1 MRGPL
6 NLATRPVRNERLP
19 ALLFGL
25 AAFALLLVTVQHAF
39 VAYRVMPARSKA
51 LREEVASL
59 QKELEQIEVEAA
71 NLSRVVVAPTQKT
84 EWAVIKELV
93 DRRVFWW
100 SRLFA
105 TFEEM
110 LPREARITGVA
121 PRISKDRKLELEMT
135 VRLQSANAGYSLMR
149 LLEKH
154 PEFSDVRNPRN
165 EAMSGEYEFFYVM
178 RYDPKL
184 DDGGIEA
191 AKPAT
196 AAAPSAPGGGCLLYT
211 SDAADE

>member
-25 AAFALLLVTVQHAF
+25 AAFALLLVTLQHAF
-39 VAYRVMPARSKA
+39 VAYRLMPRRSNA

-59 QKELEQIEVEAA
+59 ERELGQIEIEATS
-71 NLSRVVVAPTQKT
+71 LSRIVVAPAQKT

-110 LPREARITGVA
+110 LPRDARITGVA
-121 PRISKDRKLELEMT
+121 PRISKEKRLELEMT
-135 VRLQSANAGYSLMR
+135 VRLQNANAGYGLMR
-149 LLEKH
+149 LLERH
-154 PEFSDVRNPRN
+154 PAFSDVRNPRN
-165 EAMSGEYEFFYVM
+165 ESMSGEYEFIYVM
-178 RYDPKL
+178 RYEPLASESAVPKPTAAPAAP
-184 DDGGIEA
+184 EA
-191 AKPAT
+191 APAPPT
-196 AAAPSAPGGGCLLYT
+196 GVEL
-211 SDAADE
+211 